1 VGHLADAYIRCGK
14 PVGVTLYQLTR
25 QQYKELSE
33 C

>member
-1 VGHLADAYIRCGK
+1 MRCGK

-25 QQYKELSE
+25 QQYKEFSE